1 MYTSRCCLLKPNSV
15 VFDGSDIRGGNE
27 TLPFATTFQDDYV
40 AAIAD
45 VEQRVLSYNTRNH
58 MLTCAVRHHNLY
70 GPGDQELIPAIVAS
84 AKEPRVQLVGNGTN
98 LVDFSYAGNVAH
110 AHLLAGERLQPGTK
124 VAGMAWIVTD
134 GQPVPYMEFVN
145 AVLTGNMHYY
155 YYHVTLHDMQA
166 SVVSFAVTVVLGN
179 TRCRSSQ
186 IG

>member
-1 MYTSRCCLLKPNSV
+1 MYARSRSVHALQTMQSLTSDAFCVLRATACNSV

-27 TLPFATTFQDDYV
+27 TLPFATTFQDDYI

-70 GPGDQELIPAIVAS
+70 GPGDQDLIPAIVAS

-145 AVLTGNMHYY
+145 AVLTGNIYRHYCY
-155 YYHVTLHDMQA
+155 LT
-166 SVVSFAVTVVLGN
+166 
-179 TRCRSSQ
+179 
-186 IG
+186 